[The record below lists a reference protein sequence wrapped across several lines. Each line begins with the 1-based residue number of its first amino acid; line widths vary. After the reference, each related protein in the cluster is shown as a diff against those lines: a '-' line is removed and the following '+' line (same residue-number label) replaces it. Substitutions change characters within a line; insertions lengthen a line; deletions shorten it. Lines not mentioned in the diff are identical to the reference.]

1 MNAIDELIDGFSRL
15 PGIGNK
21 SAARIVYHLL
31 KQESSQAKSLADKLS
46 VLHEKIHSCTICGA
60 FTEEDVCSICSDAS
74 RDKSTICVVAYPQ
87 DVNTIASVSEYHGL
101 FHVLGALI
109 APLEGI
115 GPDQLHIS
123 ELIKRIHDGNVK
135 EIILATNPTIEGD
148 TTALY
153 IQKLLQDL
161 PVKTSRLA
169 SGLPVGGDL
178 EYIDRLT
185 LARSFSGRIDFNVD

>member
-1 MNAIDELIDGFSRL
+1 MNIIDELIENFSRL
-15 PGIGNK
+15 PSIGNK

-31 KQESSQAKSLADKLS
+31 KQDAHQAKTLAEKLS

-60 FTEEDVCSICSDAS
+60 FTEEDICSICSDER
-74 RDKSTICVVAYPQ
+74 RDKSIICVVGYPQ
-87 DVNTIASVSEYHGL
+87 DVNTIASVSEYRGL

-115 GPDQLHIS
+115 GPDQLRIS
-123 ELIKRIHDGNVK
+123 ELIQRIHDGNVE

-153 IQKLLQDL
+153 VQKILQSL

-185 LARSFSGRIDFNVD
+185 LARSFSGRINFNEE

>member
-21 SAARIVYHLL
+21 SAGRIVYHLL
-31 KQESSQAKSLADKLS
+31 KQDAEQAKNLANKLS

-60 FTEEDVCSICSDAS
+60 FTEEELCSICSDDT
-74 RDKSTICVVAYPQ
+74 RDKSIICVVAYPQ
-87 DVNTIASVSEYHGL
+87 DVNTVASISEYRGL

-115 GPDQLHIS
+115 GPDQLRIS
-123 ELIKRIHDGNVK
+123 ELIQRIHNGNVE

-153 IQKLLQDL
+153 IQKVLQDL

-185 LARSFSGRIDFNVD
+185 LARSFSGRINFNDN